1 MTTIYEL
8 HEHDNFAPSIVT
20 VLRQRGFVHAG
31 CCEQPQVLEV
41 PDYPRHFGRWVDC
54 LKEMTAR
61 KLLRKIISSGGASRR
76 ELQGISKDPAL
87 LDYLALFTDIGV
99 VDQDSDT
106 VRVTKAVDN
115 FGPTLEWYTAHL
127 LSTEFEAVSCWAVK
141 IQDVYGGGDFD
152 VLAWLDSVSA
162 LVYIECKSA
171 RPSEVDESELRSFL
185 QRCQELAPEVAI
197 LLVDT
202 DSNLQPLLDR
212 TQAVLLP
219 IIRKTSRT
227 GDDWVPDEPFIS
239 AISGEAY
246 SGIHFGLRRV
256 FITRSIPSIA
266 TQLRKCLRYY
276 STFVRHASFLSGP
289 RIDYIKGEVL
299 DG

>member
-1 MTTIYEL
+1 
-8 HEHDNFAPSIVT
+8 
-20 VLRQRGFVHAG
+20 
-31 CCEQPQVLEV
+31 
-41 PDYPRHFGRWVDC
+41 
-54 LKEMTAR
+54 MTAR

-87 LDYLALFTDIGV
+87 SEYLALFTDIGV

-127 LSTEFEAVSCWAVK
+127 LSTKFEAVSCWAVK
-141 IQDVYGGGDFD
+141 IEDVYGGGDFD

-185 QRCQELAPEVAI
+185 QRCQELAPEIAI

-202 DSNLQPLLDR
+202 DSDVQPLLDL
-212 TQAVLLP
+212 TQDILIPVMKLASG
-219 IIRKTSRT
+219 IRD
-227 GDDWVPDEPFIS
+227 DDWAPENPFIDTLT
-239 AISGEAY
+239 GNEY
-246 SGIHFGLRRV
+246 SGIHFGMRRV
-256 FITRSIPSIA
+256 FITASKPSIT
-266 TQLRKCLRYY
+266 TQIEKCLRYY
-276 STFVRHASFLSGP
+276 STFVRHAAFLIGTP
-289 RIDYIKGEVL
+289 IDFIQGKL
-299 DG
+299 KDN